1 MFQRLSNLIR
11 GFFSLFISGLE
22 RQNPEALLE
31 VEQENLRRQ
40 IGQYN
45 QGLATHAGLCERL
58 ISQVRQ
64 LENEQRDLRAR
75 TTANLRAGNREAAAQ
90 LALRL
95 QTIDR
100 ELDENRG
107 QLEQAEKTYKDLVK
121 ARDVAINAARQKM
134 ESLKAGISD
143 MKMKKAMAE
152 LTEMASGMV
161 TSIGS
166 SGETLD
172 RLSNTVEEERTKA
185 AGRVRVARDSMDM
198 SGVVMKEMVLKGP
211 SSYDAAMVYE
221 NVAIDFLK
229 NAEGRWGQIRVVY
242 PEYNAWNENPYYIIN
257 APWSTP
263 EQRKAAETF
272 LTFLLTERIQRE
284 ALVHGFRPAN
294 PSVPVKFPE
303 SPFVAYAGSGVQI
316 DLQKIC
322 EPPKAEVVNNL
333 LSSWQRT
340 QGNR

>member
-31 VEQENLRRQ
+31 VEQENLRKQ

-45 QGLATHAGLCERL
+45 QGLTTHAGLCERL

-75 TTANLRAGNREAAAQ
+75 TTANLRAGNRDAAAQ

-121 ARDVAINAARQKM
+121 ARDVAINAAKQKM

-172 RLSNTVEEERTKA
+172 RLSNIVEEERTKA

-198 SGVVMKEMVLKGP
+198 SGVVMKEAEQKALADQALADFAAKEGIPLEPASISADVSGTQAPTKSMGP
-211 SSYDAAMVYE
+211 V
-221 NVAIDFLK
+221 
-229 NAEGRWGQIRVVY
+229 
-242 PEYNAWNENPYYIIN
+242 PEK
-257 APWSTP
+257 
-263 EQRKAAETF
+263 Q
-272 LTFLLTERIQRE
+272 
-284 ALVHGFRPAN
+284 
-294 PSVPVKFPE
+294 
-303 SPFVAYAGSGVQI
+303 
-316 DLQKIC
+316 
-322 EPPKAEVVNNL
+322 
-333 LSSWQRT
+333 
-340 QGNR
+340 

>member
-1 MFQRLSNLIR
+1 MFQRISNLIR

-64 LENEQRDLRAR
+64 LENDQRDLRAR
-75 TTANLRAGNREAAAQ
+75 TAANLRAGNRDQAAQ

-95 QTIDR
+95 QTVDR
-100 ELDENRG
+100 ELDENRA
-107 QLEQAEKTYKDLVK
+107 QLEQAEKTYRDLVK
-121 ARDVAINAARQKM
+121 ARDVAITTARQKI

-152 LTEMASGMV
+152 LTEMASGMI
-161 TSIGS
+161 TTIGG

-172 RLSNTVEEERTKA
+172 RLSKIVEEERTKA

-198 SGVVMKEMVLKGP
+198 SGVMMKDAEQKALADQALADFAAKEGIPLEPAAGTTAADQSAPAVKSMGP
-211 SSYDAAMVYE
+211 T
-221 NVAIDFLK
+221 
-229 NAEGRWGQIRVVY
+229 AEQ
-242 PEYNAWNENPYYIIN
+242 
-257 APWSTP
+257 
-263 EQRKAAETF
+263 Q
-272 LTFLLTERIQRE
+272 
-284 ALVHGFRPAN
+284 
-294 PSVPVKFPE
+294 
-303 SPFVAYAGSGVQI
+303 
-316 DLQKIC
+316 
-322 EPPKAEVVNNL
+322 
-333 LSSWQRT
+333 
-340 QGNR
+340 

>member
-1 MFQRLSNLIR
+1 MFQRLANLVR

-31 VEQENLRRQ
+31 VEQENLRKQ

-58 ISQVRQ
+58 ISQVKQ

-75 TTANLRAGNREAAAQ
+75 TTANLRAGNRDAAAQ

-107 QLEQAEKTYKDLVK
+107 QLEAAEKTYKDLVK
-121 ARDVAINAARQKM
+121 ARDVAINAARTKM

-172 RLSNTVEEERTKA
+172 RLSTIVEEERTKA

-198 SGVVMKEMVLKGP
+198 SGVMMKDAEQKALADQALADFAAKEGIPLEGAAGTAEPSTTEAPVKSMGP
-211 SSYDAAMVYE
+211 
-221 NVAIDFLK
+221 
-229 NAEGRWGQIRVVY
+229 
-242 PEYNAWNENPYYIIN
+242 
-257 APWSTP
+257 
-263 EQRKAAETF
+263 AAEK
-272 LTFLLTERIQRE
+272 Q
-284 ALVHGFRPAN
+284 
-294 PSVPVKFPE
+294 
-303 SPFVAYAGSGVQI
+303 
-316 DLQKIC
+316 
-322 EPPKAEVVNNL
+322 
-333 LSSWQRT
+333 
-340 QGNR
+340 